1 CVTALPVA
9 QKEWEHDNPSAYRG
23 GGIGYVFAPDDPYVG
38 IDLDHCVDLETLDIA
53 AWAKAHIGALKSYT
67 EQSPSGTGL
76 HILVKGTLPPGGRR
90 KGRVEM
96 YDAGR
101 FFTITGWHVSGTPRT
116 IEARPEEL
124 RAFHAEIFGPPQAT
138 QEHGPRLQAASTAPL
153 DDSTV
158 LNKARAAKD
167 GAKFSTL
174 WARNTSAYNGDDSRA
189 DMALCTLL
197 AFWTQDP
204 AQIDRLFRQSE
215 LMRDKWDEKRG
226 D

>member
-1 CVTALPVA
+1 MTTRALYTGPTAEDLDHIPPELKAFRQWVLWHWAARIDQQTGEVKLTKIPINPQTLHNASPTDPRTWGAFAQCVTALPVA

-138 QEHGPRLQAASTAPL
+138 QEHGPRLQAA
-153 DDSTV
+153 
-158 LNKARAAKD
+158 
-167 GAKFSTL
+167 
-174 WARNTSAYNGDDSRA
+174 
-189 DMALCTLL
+189 
-197 AFWTQDP
+197 
-204 AQIDRLFRQSE
+204 
-215 LMRDKWDEKRG
+215 
-226 D
+226 